1 MAPWAPVAPCDCQ
14 SCLPGWPTSPV
25 AEPPCAFDDR
35 APRRV
40 VSSGGRAALASLSLS
55 LSSPCSC
62 VSVCVMTTDDGPLSW
77 EKFRREPATSA
88 LVWSFAP
95 LRSSHKRVAAQHC
108 CGRPALFAAPSSWP
122 RKDRALSG
130 RPGRAP
136 PLGRLYGLALAAP
149 FAWSLVTR
157 PAVALLG
164 PCFKTGGAPAFIHSS
179 THVIVRVLLFACV
192 GGALWLDSFWWALLV
207 EGALPLT
214 LLCAIGLGGVR
225 FLESARTS
233 PSRCTPK
240 HRYSLPLPALLP
252 LWPLAVSAC
261 SRGADPHAPW
271 WDRVWLLCVR

>member
-1 MAPWAPVAPCDCQ
+1 
-14 SCLPGWPTSPV
+14 
-25 AEPPCAFDDR
+25 
-35 APRRV
+35 
-40 VSSGGRAALASLSLS
+40 
-55 LSSPCSC
+55 
-62 VSVCVMTTDDGPLSW
+62 MTTDDGPLSW

-179 THVIVRVLLFACV
+179 THVIVRVSLPVWAGHSGWTVSGGPSSSRALFRSRSCALSVSVACV
-192 GGALWLDSFWWALLV
+192 SLRVRAPLLH
-207 EGALPLT
+207 GALPSTAT
-214 LLCAIGLGGVR
+214 L
-225 FLESARTS
+225 S
-233 PSRCTPK
+233 PC
-240 HRYSLPLPALLP
+240 LLSCLSG
-252 LWPLAVSAC
+252 LWP
-261 SRGADPHAPW
+261 
-271 WDRVWLLCVR
+271 